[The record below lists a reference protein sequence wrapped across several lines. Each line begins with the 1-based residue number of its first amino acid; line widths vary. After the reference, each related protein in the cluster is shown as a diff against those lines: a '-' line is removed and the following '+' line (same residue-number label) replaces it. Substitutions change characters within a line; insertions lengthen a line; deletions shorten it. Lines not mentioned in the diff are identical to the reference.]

1 MKKYIGIALALICIL
16 SLASCGNNK
25 KITLPEPKNIAEIEI
40 MNNTSKSDKKITEQ
54 DGISKMISEIKEN
67 TKNTSKKSVSDQPV
81 NIDDYIIIKFHHV
94 DAEESPSIA
103 YLYNYKGIIYIEQPY
118 SGIWRLKE
126 QIFENISSDLT
137 K

>member
-16 SLASCGNNK
+16 SLTSCGINK

-40 MNNTSKSDKKITEQ
+40 VNNTSKSDKKITEQ
-54 DGISKMISEIKEN
+54 DEISKIISEIKEN
-67 TKNTSKKSVSDQPV
+67 IKNTGKESVSGQPV
-81 NIDDYIIIKFHHV
+81 NIDDYIIIKFHHENTV
-94 DAEESPSIA
+94 GNPSIA
-103 YLYNYKGIIYIEQPY
+103 YLYNDKGISYIEQPY

-126 QIFENISSDLT
+126 EIFENISSDLT